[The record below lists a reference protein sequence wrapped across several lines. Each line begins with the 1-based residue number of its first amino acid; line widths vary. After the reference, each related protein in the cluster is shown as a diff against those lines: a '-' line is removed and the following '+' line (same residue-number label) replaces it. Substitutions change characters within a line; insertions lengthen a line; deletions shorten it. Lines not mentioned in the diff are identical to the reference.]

1 MDKVGINN
9 IKNSCASHMLL
20 KIGTHHFKKKRKNRD
35 TCHFYKLGWR
45 RFLQPNLGENSVPI

>member
-9 IKNSCASHMLL
+9 IKNSCASYMLL
-20 KIGTHHFKKKRKNRD
+20 KKRDTSLQKKKKNRD